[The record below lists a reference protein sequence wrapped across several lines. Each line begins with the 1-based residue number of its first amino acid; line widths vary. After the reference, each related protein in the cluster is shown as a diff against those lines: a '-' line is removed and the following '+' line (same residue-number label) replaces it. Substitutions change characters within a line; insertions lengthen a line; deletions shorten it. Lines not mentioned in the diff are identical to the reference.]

1 MNRKGLNAMP
11 ALLKFLVPL
20 AIFFQQVIQMH
31 SHVSA
36 RLEIKFGSIIWL
48 GFNNQWAIQWMNQVA
63 NRFTNQ
69 PNDWDRMHCFL
80 ATFHQKEYCFE
91 CQWWMMRSNHARLIQ
106 NILNHIKWRFKF
118 PSFLS
123 ILRVP
128 DWLIV
133 GFILIGR
140 QLLYCSTHSNLF
152 SLLASKEVSY
162 LPMFSSLH
170 SMVRLQVPE
179 WHVGFALLR

>member
-1 MNRKGLNAMP
+1 M
-11 ALLKFLVPL
+11 
-20 AIFFQQVIQMH
+20 
-31 SHVSA
+31 
-36 RLEIKFGSIIWL
+36 EIKFRWIIWL
-48 GFNNQWAIQWMNQVA
+48 DYINQWVIQRMNQVVNWFA
-63 NRFTNQ
+63 NQ

-80 ATFHQKEYCFE
+80 ATFHKKEYCFK

-106 NILNHIKWRFKF
+106 NTLNHIKWRFQF

-123 ILRVP
+123 ILRVS

-133 GFILIGR
+133 GFVLIGR
-140 QLLYCSTHSNLF
+140 QLPTCSTHSILS

-162 LPMFSSLH
+162 LPVFSSLH
-170 SMVRLQVPE
+170 STVWLQVPG